1 MADNLTIGTLYQN
14 KRTGQ
19 KFELTGIKGIRVQLA
34 TVNGEAGDYKIM
46 TGEAGDY
53 KIMTQK
59 SLRANYTLVA
69 MKATPEVIA
78 QIQPDKPIV
87 VKDVTPRT
95 NKSPGR
101 IEMPDGRVIL
111 GLHFLRDI
119 VCDLEAV
126 KAGQRS
132 QSIIYW
138 LSNIAAGKEILAK
151 FDAQIVYGKELT
163 K

>member
-34 TVNGEAGDYKIM
+34 TVN
-46 TGEAGDY
+46 GEAGDY

>member
-1 MADNLTIGTLYQN
+1 MVDNLTIGTLWQD
-14 KRTGQ
+14 KRTQ
-19 KFELTGIKGIRVQLA
+19 KLFELVAMQGAKVQIA
-34 TVNGEAGDYKIM
+34 TTLGKPGDYK
-46 TGEAGDY
+46 T
-53 KIMTQK
+53 MTQK
-59 SLRANYTLVA
+59 SLRTHYSL
-69 MKATPEVIA
+69 KAIKASPEIVK
-78 QIQPDKPIV
+78 QINTTAEIPD
-87 VKDVTPRT
+87 
-95 NKSPGR
+95 NKNITTTTATKKYNAPGR